1 MDYSR
6 SRDLSSLCKV
16 YILMNVINEINKSR
30 IKLYYNLNELIPIT
44 GLKARALKY
53 RMLKVKERHINKPFL
68 LCKEGKSW
76 KIHYTLII
84 EFMPKYTPTTKT
96 IYNENWTSTSTWNT
110 KNNYTVDYHVQ
121 LVDEV
126 KALLPG
132 YKIAYTIESDGRGV
146 HHTHIMSTA
155 NTNDLAQAVE
165 SVLSQYLDLKSECHI
180 QTTYINNK
188 YSLLEYIRKASL
200 YGAIL

>member
-1 MDYSR
+1 
-6 SRDLSSLCKV
+6 
-16 YILMNVINEINKSR
+16 MNVINEINKSR
-30 IKLYYNLNELIPIT
+30 IKVYYSLNELIQIT
-44 GLKARALKY
+44 GLKSRALKY
-53 RMLKVKERHINKPFL
+53 RMLDIKEKYTDTPHL
-68 LCKEGKSW
+68 LRKEGRSW

-126 KALLPG
+126 KALLPK

-146 HHTHIMSTA
+146 HHTHLMSTA
-155 NTNDLAQAVE
+155 STNELSQAVE
-165 SVLSQYLDLKSECHI
+165 LVLSQYLDLKSECRI

-188 YSLLEYIRKASL
+188 YSLFEYIRKASL
-200 YGAIL
+200 NGAIL